1 MSWSSTSKAADKSNI
16 TRTAQLLLSSATAMS
31 WWTRRRAVSVEWCFF
46 QNFRY
51 ERQVRDRSII
61 FEISLS
67 KPDFLSKGLTTASLK
82 LYGTEHS
89 DIDLL
94 MMSVIWGT
102 NTELSHS
109 LSRLVGNG
117 SKQHV
122 FDAEFDKIF
131 KTSSQDV
138 GSKFAKNWPSNGLSN
153 AMTSVFP
160 SLLSLTSLVRMSL
173 ILLLKYDPK
182 PFANS
187 KLDVQSGR
195 IGTLVPQVVNLQF

>member
-1 MSWSSTSKAADKSNI
+1 M
-16 TRTAQLLLSSATAMS
+16 R
-31 WWTRRRAVSVEWCFF
+31 
-46 QNFRY
+46 
-51 ERQVRDRSII
+51 
-61 FEISLS
+61 
-67 KPDFLSKGLTTASLK
+67 KGLTTASLK
-82 LYGTEHS
+82 LDRTEHS

-182 PFANS
+182 SFANS
-187 KLDVQSGR
+187 KSDVQSGR
-195 IGTLVPQVVNLQF
+195 IGTLDSPSSEFAILKSFPWFLPQEIILDKNQSCLLLRSSFVLSEHFSF